1 MGWRK
6 KILWMIL
13 VGGLA
18 VPGMAQRKYIGNHPD
33 DRFLSGF
40 WAQNLNASNLVAG
53 LNLNAPGSI
62 TLTNT
67 LLPSTISSK
76 TFSALNLD
84 GSNTVTNG
92 ATLEF
97 LPTAGL
103 LLGTN
108 SFLSFTNGAT
118 VQDSTGG
125 RVWNYQL
132 TADGETA
139 ARYSDV
145 TNIVSAINQAAGEWV
160 SLSSFEATQFGTNGA
175 LMVIKDSSVVTN
187 VIVRERLTVDGSM
200 ALKVL
205 TVSTNYTLAMNDRVI
220 LADATSSNLVLML
233 PAVSTTNLVF
243 TVKKKD
249 VSANTVTLDG
259 YSGEQIDGAVTLT
272 LTNQWDKVT
281 VISDQTQWYLIGN

>member
-1 MGWRK
+1 MGRMNT
-6 KILWMIL
+6 ILGL
-13 VGGLA
+13 VLAGLIA
-18 VPGMAQRKYIGNHPD
+18 GPVMAQRKYIGNHPD
-33 DRFLSGF
+33 DKFMAGF

-67 LLPSTISSK
+67 LLPSHISTK

-97 LPTAGL
+97 LPAAGL

-108 SFLSFTNGAT
+108 SFLRFTNGAT
-118 VQDSTGG
+118 VRDSTGG
-125 RVWNYQL
+125 RVWNFQL
-132 TADGETA
+132 AADGETS

-175 LMVIKDSSVVTN
+175 LMVIKESATMTN
-187 VIVRERLTVDGSM
+187 AIVWERLTVDGSM

-220 LADATSSNLVLML
+220 LVDATASNLVLTL

-243 TVKKKD
+243 TVKKTD
-249 VSANTVTLDG
+249 ASAFTVTLDG
-259 YSGEQIDGAVTLT
+259 YSAEQIDGSVTLT
-272 LTNQWDKVT
+272 LTNQWDRAT